1 LRLNCHFALILLFER
16 DLFRPAFARPS
27 IKREDKGLAE
37 LRAGGKLVSTFRDHA
52 LMTDTGPL
60 FVSSGDLIGD
70 RRYKAAVELAG
81 RGDFV
86 AAADLLAQTV
96 EIAPGFAT
104 AWFALGAIRDRL
116 GDRDGAVAA
125 FEAASRADPD
135 DYHGARLQLARLG
148 AGAAAPAMSEP
159 YLRRLFDQY
168 AARYDAAL
176 SEHLH
181 YRGPALLRDAVESA
195 LRRLGRAMRF
205 SSLLDLG
212 CGTGLAGAAFR
223 SVVERLVGVDLSAAM
238 IARAQAKSLY
248 DRLVVGDVADFLA
261 DENANGAKYDLVLAA
276 DVFVY
281 VNDLAPMLI
290 GIARVLAPAGIV
302 AFTVETHSGAGT
314 ALLPTLRFAQSEAY
328 LRDVIAAAGLQLL
341 TLEPAAIRTEKAAP
355 VAGLVIVAG
364 GRGAGGN

>member
-1 LRLNCHFALILLFER
+1 
-16 DLFRPAFARPS
+16 
-27 IKREDKGLAE
+27 
-37 LRAGGKLVSTFRDHA
+37 
-52 LMTDTGPL
+52 
-60 FVSSGDLIGD
+60 
-70 RRYKAAVELAG
+70 
-81 RGDFV
+81 
-86 AAADLLAQTV
+86 
-96 EIAPGFAT
+96 
-104 AWFALGAIRDRL
+104 
-116 GDRDGAVAA
+116 
-125 FEAASRADPD
+125 
-135 DYHGARLQLARLG
+135 
-148 AGAAAPAMSEP
+148 
-159 YLRRLFDQY
+159 
-168 AARYDAAL
+168 
-176 SEHLH
+176 
-181 YRGPALLRDAVESA
+181 
-195 LRRLGRAMRF
+195 MRF

-238 IARAQAKSLY
+238 IARAQAKTLY